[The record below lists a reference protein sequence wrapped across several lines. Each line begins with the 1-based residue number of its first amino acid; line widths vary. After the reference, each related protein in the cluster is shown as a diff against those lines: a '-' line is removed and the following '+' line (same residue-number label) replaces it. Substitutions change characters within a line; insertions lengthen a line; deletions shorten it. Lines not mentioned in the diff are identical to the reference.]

1 MDVVSFVIG
10 SSAVIVVPVG
20 DTVKLVVIIN
30 VIAIIIVIV
39 VVVAV
44 VVVVVVVVVEAR
56 CEDRQLELISVG
68 FPKIEAAAAFA
79 SMAAT

>member
-1 MDVVSFVIG
+1 M
-10 SSAVIVVPVG
+10 VPVG

-39 VVVAV
+39 VVVA
-44 VVVVVVVVVEAR
+44 VVVVVVVEAR

>member
-1 MDVVSFVIG
+1 M
-10 SSAVIVVPVG
+10 VPVG

-39 VVVAV
+39 VVVVA
-44 VVVVVVVVVEAR
+44 VVVVEAR